1 MIDLQVIGSPLQ
13 KSAPKTATPPDKT
26 SDLSRLQGS
35 WQVIKWEDESG
46 EQVPAEELKQFT
58 FSFDGDRLTMKKFKD
73 DPGTKCQVRLDTSKQ
88 PKWVDL
94 GMPSLEAG
102 STILEGI
109 YSLDGDSL
117 SLCFTSGQTNGV
129 TPPRPTEFK
138 TGPNEKYAVLSLRR
152 LP

>member
-1 MIDLQVIGSPLQ
+1 M
-13 KSAPKTATPPDKT
+13 
-26 SDLSRLQGS
+26 SRLQGS

-109 YSLDGDSL
+109 YSLDANRYDINAERGSAGIIL
-117 SLCFTSGQTNGV
+117 SVKGIPYFQLDL
-129 TPPRPTEFK
+129 
-138 TGPNEKYAVLSLRR
+138 EKYTGGGWPLTCSRVSYR
-152 LP
+152 